1 METPRPYSLL
11 CELTYR
17 CPLQCPYC
25 SNPIGFARH
34 AEELKTEEWER
45 VLGEAAALGVVQAHF
60 SGGEPLLRPDA
71 PRIVRRA
78 RDLGLYTN
86 LSTGG
91 TLFDEKMA
99 GQLRDAGLDSLQ
111 VSIQDADAANSDRL
125 AGGAPSFEKK
135 TRAARLAKQAGFS
148 LTLNVV
154 LHRQNLDRI
163 EAIIALAGDQGRP
176 RRGLLSRR
184 EELALALLA
193 RGYTLKEAAKRMRV
207 SPSTVQTF
215 RNRIAEKLDLHGRT
229 DFVRYALAAGILKP
243 DEQDEGAIEEERL
256 QPYRRKAA

>member
-1 METPRPYSLL
+1 MHRRQQRRVKENVCGPH
-11 CELTYR
+11 E
-17 CPLQCPYC
+17 
-25 SNPIGFARH
+25 PITV
-34 AEELKTEEWER
+34 L
-45 VLGEAAALGVVQAHF
+45 LGEDAALIRAALGK
-60 SGGEPLLRPDA
+60 L
-71 PRIVRRA
+71 
-78 RDLGLYTN
+78 
-86 LSTGG
+86 
-91 TLFDEKMA
+91 
-99 GQLRDAGLDSLQ
+99 LRDADALTVVGEVALAELLDAARKKQPDVIVISAVYPLDRHLPLIDSLLRLRNHPAVMMISTYKRPDFLRQ
-111 VSIQDADAANSDRL
+111 FFSIGASACILTGAATELMLRAIRRIAAGRKYIDPDVSD
-125 AGGAPSFEKK
+125 
-135 TRAARLAKQAGFS
+135 
-148 LTLNVV
+148 
-154 LHRQNLDRI
+154 